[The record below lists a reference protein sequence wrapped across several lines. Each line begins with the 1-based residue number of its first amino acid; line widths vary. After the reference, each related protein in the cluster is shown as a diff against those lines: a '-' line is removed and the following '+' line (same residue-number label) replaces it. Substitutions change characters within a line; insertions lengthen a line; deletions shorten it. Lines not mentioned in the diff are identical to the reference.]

1 MTEKIATMY
10 PCEKDTTRIETVFW
24 NIEKNHQLS
33 EFYITLALLG
43 VSDKKQYDVEISVE
57 NVDTS
62 SPKELHTYTLNSALF
77 KGNNNRLADGT
88 YTASVTAPLQIGLVE
103 GTYRVKAILKCKDE
117 VLDTNECNFY
127 VKKVGDLA

>member
-1 MTEKIATMY
+1 MTEQIATMY
-10 PCEKDTTRIETVFW
+10 PCEQDTTRIETVFW

-43 VSDKKQYDVEISVE
+43 VSDRKQYDVEISVGNE
-57 NVDTS
+57 DTS
-62 SPKELHTYTLNSALF
+62 SPKEFHTYTLNSALF

-103 GTYRVKAILKCKDE
+103 GIYRVKAILKCKNK
-117 VLDTNECNFY
+117 VLDTKECNFY
-127 VKKVGDLA
+127 VKKVGNLA

>member
-10 PCEKDTTRIETVFW
+10 SCEKDTTRIETVFW

-43 VSDKKQYDVEISVE
+43 VSDKKQYDVEISIQ

-62 SPKELHTYTLNSALF
+62 SPKELHTYALNNALF

-103 GTYRVKAILKCKDE
+103 GTYRVMAVLKCKDE
-117 VLDTNECNFY
+117 VLDTKECNFY
-127 VKKVGDLA
+127 VKKVGNLA